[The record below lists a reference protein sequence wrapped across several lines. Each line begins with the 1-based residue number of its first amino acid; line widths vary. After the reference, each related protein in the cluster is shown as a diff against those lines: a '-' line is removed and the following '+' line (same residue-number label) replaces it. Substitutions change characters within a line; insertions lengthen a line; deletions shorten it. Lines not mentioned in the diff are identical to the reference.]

1 MDGHMDRLQA
11 LLDRSSLDTNGM
23 HGFFFQ
29 YYALQIVQIDSVS
42 RKQSTVDVLLSLFNQ
57 LFTFVSLDTK
67 NENKADEHPNEQDM
81 PQAQGKSNKK
91 LYLLTIQFLSS
102 LQSQCIVLFL

>member
-1 MDGHMDRLQA
+1 MDKHMDRLQA

-57 LFTFVSLDTK
+57 LFTFVPLDTK
-67 NENKADEHPNEQDM
+67 K
-81 PQAQGKSNKK
+81 
-91 LYLLTIQFLSS
+91 
-102 LQSQCIVLFL
+102 